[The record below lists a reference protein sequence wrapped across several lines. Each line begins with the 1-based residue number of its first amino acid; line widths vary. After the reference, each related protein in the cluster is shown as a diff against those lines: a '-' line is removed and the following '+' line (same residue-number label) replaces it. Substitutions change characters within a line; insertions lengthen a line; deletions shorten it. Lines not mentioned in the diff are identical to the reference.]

1 MIFSVNKKTISTSAI
16 AIATVAG
23 LFYFYFF
30 DPADNSNIYVSCTF
44 KNLTGWDCAGC
55 GGQRAFHNLLHFDIP
70 GALRYNA
77 LFVILFP
84 YALVLVYYTAR
95 QFITNKPF
103 PKSFWFSGKMAL
115 IFVAVLLVF
124 MIIRNLPFFP
134 FTLLSTTG

>member
-1 MIFSVNKKTISTSAI
+1 MILTINKKILSTAAI

-30 DPADNSNIYVSCTF
+30 DPADTKNIYVSCTF

-55 GGQRAFHNLLHFDIP
+55 GGQRAFHELLHFDIL

-84 YALVLVYYTAR
+84 YALILVYFTAR
-95 QFITNKPF
+95 QFITKKPF
-103 PKSFWFSGKMAL
+103 PKSFWFSNKMAL

-124 MIIRNLPFFP
+124 MIIRNLPVFP